1 MENILEIRGL
11 TKTYPGVVAL
21 NDLSLEVQRG
31 ECHALI
37 GENGAGKSTLIK
49 AIAGAITPDKGKI
62 IFEGKEYE
70 ALTPAL
76 SKEIGI
82 GVVYQEFNL
91 CPPLTVAENI
101 YLGQHLTPGL
111 FQNEALMN
119 RKAQEILDQFKVDGL
134 KATALVR
141 TLSTAYQQLVEIAKT
156 VSKSAKLVI
165 LDEPTAPLTERE
177 VSVLFRIIREMK
189 ERGVTVI
196 YISHRLDEL
205 YQVADRVT
213 VMRDGCY
220 VTTQNVQDVTKDQ
233 LIAYMVGRELKKEF
247 GSRNTRT
254 DEILLETKGLG
265 GNGVQPFSLQLH
277 KGEVLGLGGLVGAG
291 RTEYAQLIF
300 GAVRRDCGEV
310 WLNGKKIEIN
320 SPEDAVKYGIGM
332 VPEDRKLTGAL
343 LRMSIRENLVVSILK
358 KISGKAGF
366 VDAKREKAIA
376 QQQIDA
382 LRIKTPSAEQL
393 VGNLS
398 GGNQQKVV
406 LGKWLAND
414 CQVLILDEPTRG
426 VDVGAKQEIY
436 NLIDQLAAQGK
447 GIIVISSDM
456 EEIIGIT
463 DRMLILYEGE
473 LKGTL
478 ERADYTQERILKYA
492 SGEQQ
497 EQTAAAQ

>member
-220 VTTQNVQDVTKDQ
+220 VITQNVQDVTKDQ